1 MIYVLTYNHPHRK
14 TQDLLLKLKLKGYE
28 DITVLSTPWQD
39 RKNFVPLIP
48 HRFLPPDTIYP
59 KELCLS
65 LKFNYIELKS
75 YHDVPKLETNDLV
88 LIGGAG
94 IIPKE
99 LTDTNKIINSH
110 PAYLPYVRGLDALKW
125 AIYDGLP
132 LGVTSHIISSEVDLG
147 ILIKREMLPLYYWDT
162 FHSVACRQYELEINM
177 LANSIEDLYK
187 NPQIPVEDLEEIQ
200 LPIPR
205 KRMPHKCEI
214 RLIDKFNKR
223 IDNVI

>member
-1 MIYVLTYNHPHRK
+1 M
-14 TQDLLLKLKLKGYE
+14 
-28 DITVLSTPWQD
+28 
-39 RKNFVPLIP
+39 
-48 HRFLPPDTIYP
+48 
-59 KELCLS
+59 
-65 LKFNYIELKS
+65 
-75 YHDVPKLETNDLV
+75 
-88 LIGGAG
+88 
-94 IIPKE
+94 
-99 LTDTNKIINSH
+99 
-110 PAYLPYVRGLDALKW
+110 KW

-162 FHSVACRQYELEINM
+162 FHSVAWRQYELEINM

-200 LPIPR
+200 LPAPR